1 MVRGAAAPVEFV
13 RVQSLVLAF
22 DVLFLLPVVVGSI
35 FSILSSV
42 AILAFAR
49 RRARWPKPQAGA
61 AWPAV
66 SLLKPVHG
74 LERDLERNLRTAVA
88 QDYPDYEVVYSA
100 QRANDPAI
108 PVLES
113 IARDA
118 PSARL
123 AVAES
128 EPVVNGKV
136 QNMAI
141 GFAASRKD
149 VIVISD
155 SDVRLEPD
163 YLKSIVA
170 PLADPQVG
178 YVCTLYRATGA
189 KRWFEKLELLT
200 LNGEFGV
207 QLVFAHMTGASD
219 FCLGASTA
227 LRRETLERIGGISAL
242 GDYLVEDYEMG
253 KRVRALGLA
262 SVLVPRHVDMTVD
275 LKSAGDAWRHHV
287 YWDQNTKAARP
298 MGFLATGL
306 TRAIPFALAFAA
318 LNGFDAM
325 GLSVLAMATALR
337 MATTAFNLKF
347 AFDDREGLRALL
359 WLPVRD
365 LVAIAAWLAAL
376 TKRSFVWRGLEFGLT
391 REGRIVPR
399 QLPS

>member
-1 MVRGAAAPVEFV
+1 MGRGASAPVEYPP
-13 RVQSLVLAF
+13 VQSSLSILDALLLA
-22 DVLFLLPVVVGSI
+22 PVVGGSV
-35 FSILSSV
+35 FSVLSSAAV
-42 AILAFAR
+42 YAFAR
-49 RRARWPKPQAGA
+49 RRARWPAPPLDA
-61 AWPAV
+61 AWPSV

-88 QDYPDYEVVYSA
+88 QDYPEYEVVYSA
-100 QRANDPAI
+100 QRTNDPALPI
-108 PVLES
+108 LEA
-113 IARDA
+113 IAREE
-118 PSARL
+118 PRARL

-141 GFAASRKD
+141 GYAASRNA

-163 YLKSIVA
+163 YLKAVVA
-170 PLADPQVG
+170 PLLDPKVG
-178 YVCTLYRATGA
+178 YVCTFYRATGA
-189 KRWFEKLELLT
+189 QRWFEKIELLT

-227 LRRETLERIGGISAL
+227 LRRETLDRIGGMAPL

-253 KRVRALGLA
+253 KRIRALGLA
-262 SVLVPRHVDMTVD
+262 PVLVPRHVDMTVD
-275 LKSAGDAWRHHV
+275 LKSAGDAWRHLV

-298 MGFLATGL
+298 WGFLATGL
-306 TRAIPFALAFAA
+306 TRAVPFALAFAA
-318 LNGFDAM
+318 LDGFGAT
-325 GLSVLAMATALR
+325 GLTVLAVATAFR
-337 MATTAFNLKF
+337 VATTAFNLKL
-347 AFDDREGLRALL
+347 AFDDREGLRALP

-365 LVAIAAWLAAL
+365 LVALTAWLAAL

>member
-1 MVRGAAAPVEFV
+1 MQTVISILDVLLLAPV
-13 RVQSLVLAF
+13 
-22 DVLFLLPVVVGSI
+22 VGGSV
-35 FSILSSV
+35 FSVLSSAAV
-42 AILAFAR
+42 YAFAR
-49 RRARWPKPQAGA
+49 RRARWPAPPTDAR
-61 AWPAV
+61 WPAV

-74 LERDLERNLRTAVA
+74 LERDLERNLRTAVS
-88 QDYPDYEVVYSA
+88 QDYPHYEVVYSA
-100 QRANDPAI
+100 QRTNDPALPI
-108 PVLES
+108 LET
-113 IARDA
+113 IARED
-118 PSARL
+118 PRARL

-141 GFAASRKD
+141 GYAASKNA

-155 SDVRLEPD
+155 SDVRLDRD
-163 YLKSIVA
+163 YLKTIVA
-170 PLADPQVG
+170 PLLDPTCG

-189 KRWFEKLELLT
+189 KRWFEKIELLT

-227 LRRETLERIGGISAL
+227 LRRETLERTGGMAPL

-262 SVLVPRHVDMTVD
+262 PVLVPRHVDMAVD
-275 LKSAGDAWRHHV
+275 LKTAGDAWRHLV

-298 MGFLATGL
+298 WGFLTTGL
-306 TRAIPFALAFAA
+306 TRAVPFALAYAVVD
-318 LNGFDAM
+318 GFGAT
-325 GLSVLAMATALR
+325 GLSVLAIAVALR
-337 MATTAFNLKF
+337 MTTTAFNLKL
-347 AFDDREGLRALL
+347 AFDDREGLRALP
-359 WLPVRD
+359 WLPLRD
-365 LVAIAAWLAAL
+365 LVALAAWLAAL